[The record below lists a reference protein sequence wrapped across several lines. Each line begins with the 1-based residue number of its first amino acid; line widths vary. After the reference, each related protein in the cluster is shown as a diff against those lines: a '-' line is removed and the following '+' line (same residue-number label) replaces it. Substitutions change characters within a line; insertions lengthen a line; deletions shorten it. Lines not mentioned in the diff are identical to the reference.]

1 MKSSGRIRVIIFSFG
16 VKEDFTAYTKQNYS
30 PISFY
35 NQPVLYSDKKKR
47 QENSACGLSNLDK
60 GKYLC
65 TEINVIRTINQ
76 CVLIN
81 KRKIYA

>member
-35 NQPVLYSDKKKR
+35 NYPVLYSDKKKD
-47 QENSACGLSNLDK
+47 SKLYG
-60 GKYLC
+60 
-65 TEINVIRTINQ
+65 
-76 CVLIN
+76 
-81 KRKIYA
+81 IYVP